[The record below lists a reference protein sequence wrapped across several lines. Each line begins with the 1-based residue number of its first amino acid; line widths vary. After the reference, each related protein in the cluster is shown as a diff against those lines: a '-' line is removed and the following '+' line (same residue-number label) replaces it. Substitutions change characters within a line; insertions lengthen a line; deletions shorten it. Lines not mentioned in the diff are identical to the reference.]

1 MWNESNWLK
10 TVFSDSGDFMR
21 MDHPLSISGWKHQ
34 ALPLLR
40 KGRCLL
46 LLSVHHH
53 LRLNELQFWFNLLR
67 LLTPVNH
74 WFKHT
79 CRPSHSYARLTWHSY
94 VCLVRRHMSH
104 WTRIDCHGGVMNVP
118 GHEVTDCG
126 DKHFYC
132 CCWWCPAPH
141 RCPFLSCQ
149 IYSTSIPLSTIVVP
163 HNTTEGVLSAR
174 TAILSLFQF
183 HTPESKACATGSW
196 HNIHMGTAHWFSLK
210 SWECAHLFRHW
221 R

>member
-1 MWNESNWLK
+1 MEWIKLAEDCFLWQWGLHEDGSPTQHFWLK
-10 TVFSDSGDFMR
+10 ASS
-21 MDHPLSISGWKHQ
+21 P
-34 ALPLLR
+34 ALAE
-40 KGRCLL
+40 KGKMSTPPQC
-46 LLSVHHH
+46 SPPSTT
-53 LRLNELQFWFNLLR
+53 EWTAEFWFNLLR

-79 CRPSHSYARLTWHSY
+79 CRPSQSYARLTWHSY
-94 VCLVRRHMSH
+94 VCLVRPHMSH

-163 HNTTEGVLSAR
+163 HNTTEGALSAR
-174 TAILSLFQF
+174 TTILSLFQF